1 MRKNA
6 WQNLIATAPQ
16 MPISYVRSRSIVYLD
31 TKDDQPLPGNPDH
44 KFRPMLF
51 INGEQD
57 IAKLDFCNQLKL
69 SLGSEV
75 NCAVFLIPLTTKHH
89 PDVQPLHLS
98 HIEFPWNLTQPNLKQ
113 SKSSYLE
120 PNAIFALNVNE
131 LFDLE
136 KSEPSMQNVPVL
148 GRISD
153 QTYGQL
159 MSQVYEK
166 SLQMEQVIHPE
177 LKRKNINQL
186 IDWYEKYGS
195 KGGENPLV
203 ASYKQ
208 QHPTTHR
215 FQRPALN
222 QPPIKEPDDD
232 GPDL

>member
-1 MRKNA
+1 MRKNT

-31 TKDDQPLPGNPDH
+31 TKDDHPIAGHPDH
-44 KFRPMLF
+44 KFRPMLL

-57 IAKLDFCNQLKL
+57 ITKLDFCDQLKL

-75 NCAVFLIPLTTKHH
+75 NYAVFLIPLTTQHH
-89 PDVQPLHLS
+89 PDVQPLHLN
-98 HIEFPWNLTQPNLKQ
+98 HIEFPWNLIQPNLQQ
-113 SKSSYLE
+113 SKSSYLD
-120 PNAIFALNVNE
+120 PNAIFALSENE

-148 GRISD
+148 GRIDD
-153 QTYGQL
+153 QTYDQL
-159 MSQVYEK
+159 ISQVYEK
-166 SLQMEQVIHPE
+166 SLQMEQVIHPD
-177 LKRKNINQL
+177 LKRKNITQRIN
-186 IDWYEKYGS
+186 WYEKHYSG
-195 KGGENPLV
+195 GGENPLV

-222 QPPIKEPDDD
+222 QPPIKEPDD